1 MFYRH
6 STTDNSVS
14 WTKILIINTLVCS
27 LFVYLMQVER
37 DPPDC
42 ILKEFDS
49 IVHAFLWRDKKAK
62 IKMSQIQAPRKF
74 SRLKLTNLKLK
85 NASIKI
91 AWIFQNSPFAKV
103 QLEAIPPPLHIGT
116 YFWDCVLDVT
126 DLNIYL
132 ENRDDLNPFWKDVIR
147 QWFQFTWDPLYKGH
161 VHTIIW
167 YNSFIKID
175 GKIVNFIKA
184 INKGLI
190 FLRDLINKCGKFTK
204 YETICNRFPGPLTWL
219 EYLQLTAAIPKAW
232 LNLDS
237 QPSAKNFDNLCSKP
251 HVVSY
256 VYNEL
261 IANWNRDAENAF
273 HRFNKEID
281 IQWEEYV
288 QGFSNL
294 YLVTNITKYRDFQY
308 RLLLNVIHANNKL
321 FYWKITDSKKCDY
334 CEEAIQTPAHML
346 YLCPKICTI
355 WHGLEKYVKEYFD
368 LPPNVIE
375 NLPYIM
381 SS

>member
-1 MFYRH
+1 M
-6 STTDNSVS
+6 VS
-14 WTKILIINTLVCS
+14 
-27 LFVYLMQVER
+27 
-37 DPPDC
+37 
-42 ILKEFDS
+42 
-49 IVHAFLWRDKKAK
+49 
-62 IKMSQIQAPRKF
+62 
-74 SRLKLTNLKLK
+74 
-85 NASIKI
+85 
-91 AWIFQNSPFAKV
+91 
-103 QLEAIPPPLHIGT
+103 
-116 YFWDCVLDVT
+116 
-126 DLNIYL
+126 IYL
-132 ENRDDLNPFWKDVIR
+132 GSSLQR
-147 QWFQFTWDPLYKGH
+147 TCAHYH
-161 VHTIIW
+161 IW

-375 NLPYIM
+375 FTLYNVFMSLVYPKASNIVNFLVLVAKQYIYACKCLNENPNVLKIT
-381 SS
+381 